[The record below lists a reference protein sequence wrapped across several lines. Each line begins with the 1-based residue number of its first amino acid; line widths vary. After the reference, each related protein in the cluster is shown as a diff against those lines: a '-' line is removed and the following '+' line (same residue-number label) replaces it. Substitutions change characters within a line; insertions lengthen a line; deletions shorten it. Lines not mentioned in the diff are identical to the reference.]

1 MARGRKKKFKFNLNV
16 DPDTMRSVVYI
27 FFIALA
33 LVSLLSFFAPEHTIN
48 GKIQHYLNLYFGK
61 TSFLVP
67 IIFGYFGLLFF
78 DRLDKKYKELRVF
91 FGLFS
96 LLLSLSSVFHVFI
109 SKERAL
115 DVANNGGG
123 GGMVGY
129 RISSSLSFGVGK
141 FGAVLLIFLFVIGSV
156 VLMFNISFNSLAEFI
171 DNSGL
176 FPKIADRL
184 RNIFS
189 KRDPISGDGMT
200 VEIETSQGLPQENES
215 DEIVLVGE
223 EEEPTH
229 VFEIIPSQAEP
240 DMGVK
245 INSVDTLAPSSIK
258 ISQGIP
264 SDKIWEY
271 PPDTLLAEPPVR
283 SIDTSDID
291 KKIKIIKDTLKSFG
305 IDVGLD
311 MENVKVGSTVTQY
324 ALKPRSA
331 INVSKISTLQGNLAL
346 ALASPTGTVRVE
358 APIPGKSLVGI
369 EVPNTKRTMV
379 YFKSLISSQQMKGI
393 DSKLGIALGEDVGGR
408 VVTYDIGK
416 MPHLLIAGTTGS
428 GKSIFIHNILS
439 SILFRATPQEVKFIL
454 IDPKRV
460 ELILYEGIPHLLTP
474 VVTDMEKSPSVFR
487 WAVEEMER
495 RYKLFEQARVK
506 NIDTYNA
513 KSGIQVMPYLVI
525 VVDELGE
532 IMIQDPAGVEKS
544 IIRLAQMGRATGIH
558 LILAVQRPSTE
569 VITGLIKANIPC
581 RVAFQVL
588 NQIDSRVIIDQTGAE
603 KLLGK
608 GDMLFVPPDTMKP
621 VRLQGAFISE
631 KETADLVDFLK
642 GQGLEP
648 DYEEEVLNTP
658 ITSTKG
664 GKVKSNW
671 GDDVDDDLFDEAVA
685 IVVSAKKASSSLL
698 QRKLSIGFARASRLI
713 DMMEERGIVGGEAG
727 GSRGRE
733 VLIDDIPDDS
743 DLSKF
748 KEEDDFGFDAEDFSG
763 ENFPRNRLGE

>member
-1 MARGRKKKFKFNLNV
+1 MARGRKKKFKLNLNV
-16 DPDTMRSVVYI
+16 DPDTIRSVISI
-27 FFIALA
+27 FFISLA
-33 LVSLLSFFAPEHTIN
+33 LVSLISFFSPEHTIN

-67 IIFGYFGLLFF
+67 VIFGYFGLLFF

-91 FGLFS
+91 FGLAS

-115 DVANNGGG
+115 DVASNGGG

-129 RISSSLSFGVGK
+129 RISSFLSSGIGK
-141 FGAVLLIFLFVIGSV
+141 FGAVILIFLFVIGSI

-176 FPKIADRL
+176 FPKIADKL
-184 RNIFS
+184 KNMFS
-189 KRDPISGDGMT
+189 KEDSALNEMT
-200 VEIETSQGLPQENES
+200 VEVETAQSLPQENES
-215 DEIVLVGE
+215 DAIILDSDESEVA
-223 EEEPTH
+223 P

-240 DMGVK
+240 DIDIK
-245 INSVDTLAPSSIK
+245 INSVDTLVPSSMK

-379 YFKSLISSQQMKGI
+379 YFKSLISSQQMKST
-393 DSKLGIALGEDVGGR
+393 DSKLSIALGEDVGGR
-408 VVTYDIGK
+408 VITYDIGK

-428 GKSIFIHNILS
+428 GKSIFIHNVLS

-495 RYKLFEQARVK
+495 RYKLFEKARVK

-658 ITSTKG
+658 VTSTKG
-664 GKVKSNW
+664 GKVKSSW

-713 DMMEERGIVGGEAG
+713 DMMEDRGIVGGEAG

-748 KEEDDFGFDAEDFSG
+748 KEDSDFGFDAEDFSG
-763 ENFPRNRLGE
+763 ENFPRNRLDD

>member
-1 MARGRKKKFKFNLNV
+1 
-16 DPDTMRSVVYI
+16 
-27 FFIALA
+27 
-33 LVSLLSFFAPEHTIN
+33 
-48 GKIQHYLNLYFGK
+48 
-61 TSFLVP
+61 
-67 IIFGYFGLLFF
+67 
-78 DRLDKKYKELRVF
+78 
-91 FGLFS
+91 
-96 LLLSLSSVFHVFI
+96 
-109 SKERAL
+109 
-115 DVANNGGG
+115 
-123 GGMVGY
+123 
-129 RISSSLSFGVGK
+129 
-141 FGAVLLIFLFVIGSV
+141 
-156 VLMFNISFNSLAEFI
+156 
-171 DNSGL
+171 
-176 FPKIADRL
+176 
-184 RNIFS
+184 
-189 KRDPISGDGMT
+189 MT
-200 VEIETSQGLPQENES
+200 VEVETAQSLPQENES
-215 DEIVLVGE
+215 DAIILDSDESE
-223 EEEPTH
+223 AAP

-240 DMGVK
+240 DIDIK
-245 INSVDTLAPSSIK
+245 INSVDTLVPSSMK

-379 YFKSLISSQQMKGI
+379 YFKSLISSQQMKST
-393 DSKLGIALGEDVGGR
+393 DSKLSIALGEDVGGR
-408 VVTYDIGK
+408 VITYDIGK

-428 GKSIFIHNILS
+428 GKSIFIHNVLS

-495 RYKLFEQARVK
+495 RYKLFEKARVK

-658 ITSTKG
+658 VTSTKG
-664 GKVKSNW
+664 GKVKSSW

-713 DMMEERGIVGGEAG
+713 DMMEDRGIVGGEAG

-748 KEEDDFGFDAEDFSG
+748 KEDSDFGFDAEDFSG
-763 ENFPRNRLGE
+763 ENFPRNRLDD